1 MIVARAAP
9 FTPMPSPKIKSGSR
23 IILQTAPM
31 VTVSILIFENPW
43 AVMNMF
49 MPSVIWTKIVPTA

>member
-9 FTPMPSPKIKSGSR
+9 FTPMPNPKIKIGSKMM
-23 IILQTAPM
+23 LQTAPM
-31 VTVSILIFENPW
+31 VTVSILVFENPW

-49 MPSVIWTKIVPTA
+49 MPNVIWTKIVPTA